1 MNSAPTSTGYSAYVR
16 LQLVLGDRT
25 LELSSIGPDGIS
37 LREPAELPPCEAEVV
52 MNVDDFE
59 HRWPVYLPDGIS
71 ANSREV
77 RTVTQPAAPA
87 AR

>member
-1 MNSAPTSTGYSAYVR
+1 MNSNPATGYSAYVR
-16 LQLVLGDRT
+16 LQLILSDRT

-37 LREPAELPPCEAEVV
+37 LREPAEICPCDAEVV
-52 MNVDDFE
+52 MFVNDHE
-59 HRWPVYLPDGIS
+59 RRWPVSLPDGIS

-77 RTVTQPAAPA
+77 RTVTQPASPA